1 MSPTASKTAFVRD
14 TVSIIPETS
23 RRVYL
28 NFSNKNF
35 TSFQLNPPWQKS
47 SQSGLV
53 KREKLILLITKD
65 VFLAKTELAS
75 STTIKD
81 SPSGREGLET
91 PNPHRRNVIIS
102 GAAARQIR
110 FTLTLT
116 AYQNGFVASVC
127 YPAAYIITLPGPYD
141 IKFIPSSYNICGI
154 CILPRQFW
162 IIIIQTVSDSSKSNS
177 MAANTDV
184 KLLAEEKCCLKSAF
198 FFSRTKEKCALIML
212 VLNQELAYFS
222 CRD

>member
-1 MSPTASKTAFVRD
+1 M
-14 TVSIIPETS
+14 I
-23 RRVYL
+23 
-28 NFSNKNF
+28 
-35 TSFQLNPPWQKS
+35 
-47 SQSGLV
+47 
-53 KREKLILLITKD
+53 KRC
-65 VFLAKTELAS
+65 FLATETKLAS

-81 SPSGREGLET
+81 SQGGREGLET

-154 CILPRQFW
+154 CILPRQFR
-162 IIIIQTVSDSSKSNS
+162 IIIIQIVSDSSKSNS

-184 KLLAEEKCCLKSAF
+184 
-198 FFSRTKEKCALIML
+198 
-212 VLNQELAYFS
+212 ELFADIRKRHF
-222 CRD
+222 

>member
-1 MSPTASKTAFVRD
+1 MDVRD
-14 TVSIIPETS
+14 S
-23 RRVYL
+23 
-28 NFSNKNF
+28 K
-35 TSFQLNPPWQKS
+35 
-47 SQSGLV
+47 
-53 KREKLILLITKD
+53 
-65 VFLAKTELAS
+65 
-75 STTIKD
+75 
-81 SPSGREGLET
+81 T

-141 IKFIPSSYNICGI
+141 IKFIPSTYNVCGI

-162 IIIIQTVSDSSKSNS
+162 IIIIQIVSDSSKSNL

-184 KLLAEEKCCLKSAF
+184 ELYADRRKMHFKDFSQGKEE
-198 FFSRTKEKCALIML
+198 RTLIIL
-212 VLNQELAYFS
+212 VLHYTLGTRAV
-222 CRD
+222 